1 MTDVFAPRVDPSTE
15 TVRLL
20 KWKVKN
26 GDVVDQGESL
36 ASIEGAKTTFDLKAP
51 ASGKIKLLV
60 QEGAR
65 VKVGTKV
72 AEIA

>member
-26 GDVVDQGESL
+26 GDAVDQGESL